1 MAQGLSPGQQQGGDG
16 AAARPVVCVGEVMV
30 ELARGDDGRF
40 GLGYGGDTFNTAVYL
55 ARAGIPVAYASV
67 LGDDGFSAAIRAL
80 AAAEGI
86 DASAVLTAPGKA
98 PGLYIVTTDAAGE
111 RSFHYW
117 RETSPARTLFEREG
131 WQEVAARM
139 VEARA
144 IYFSGITLSLYGNAG
159 LGRLLATLEMAAANG
174 VPRIFDG
181 NFRPRGW
188 AGDVARART
197 VYAEALKRSSL
208 ALPTFEDEA
217 LLWGDISPAATV
229 ERITTYGVGEV
240 VVKAGAAG
248 CLVHAEGRTV
258 AVPVEQALAPV
269 DTTGAGDS
277 FNAAYLAAR
286 LGGAVPQAAALA
298 GHRLAAS
305 VIMHRGAILP
315 PAARA
320 GAGRH

>member
-1 MAQGLSPGQQQGGDG
+1 MTQDQRQQDG
-16 AAARPVVCVGEVMV
+16 RTTRPVVCVGEVMV
-30 ELARGDDGRF
+30 ELARGEDGRF

-55 ARAGIPVAYASV
+55 ARAGIPAAYASV
-67 LGDDGFSAAIRAL
+67 LGDDGFSAAIRAVG
-80 AAAEGI
+80 AQEGI
-86 DASAVLTAPGKA
+86 DMAPVLTAPGQA
-98 PGLYIVTTDAAGE
+98 PGLYLITTDAAGE

-188 AGDVARART
+188 GGDVARART
-197 VYAEALKRSSL
+197 VYAEALKRTSL

-217 LLWGDISPAATV
+217 LLWGDSSPAATI
-229 ERITTYGVGEV
+229 ERITTFGVREV

-248 CLVHAEGRTV
+248 CLVHAEGNTV
-258 AVPVEQALAPV
+258 AIPVEQALSPV

-286 LGGAVPQAAALA
+286 LDGAGAPAAALA

-305 VIMHRGAILP
+305 VIMHRAPILP
-315 PAARA
+315 RPAPA
-320 GAGRH
+320 GVGRH